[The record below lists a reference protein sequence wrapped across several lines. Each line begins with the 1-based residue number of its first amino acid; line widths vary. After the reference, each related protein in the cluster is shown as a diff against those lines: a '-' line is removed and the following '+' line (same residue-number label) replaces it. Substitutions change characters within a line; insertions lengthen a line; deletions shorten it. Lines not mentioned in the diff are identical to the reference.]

1 MRNILLMM
9 SIWIG
14 VMCGGSIQANAED
27 IEKTMEWKQKPVLC
41 TSANNALEF
50 IKNEYSEEPVMIWQ
64 NNDIQTIVFL
74 NSKSGTATIID
85 VSRAGNACFLST
97 GKDVFRRKFKRE

>member
-9 SIWIG
+9 LILIG
-14 VMCGGSIQANAED
+14 VMYGGSIQANAED
-27 IEKTMEWKQKPVLC
+27 IEKTMVWKQKPVLC
-41 TSANNALEF
+41 TTANIALEF

-64 NNDIQTIVFL
+64 NGDIQTIVFL

-97 GKDVFRRKFKRE
+97 GKDVFHRKFKSE

>member
-9 SIWIG
+9 SILIG
-14 VMCGGSIQANAED
+14 VMYGGSIQANAED

-97 GKDVFRRKFKRE
+97 GKDVFHRKFKSE

>member
-1 MRNILLMM
+1 MM

-27 IEKTMEWKQKPVLC
+27 IKKSMEWKQKPVLC
-41 TSANNALEF
+41 TTANNALEF
-50 IKNEYSEEPVMIWQ
+50 IKNEHNEEPVMIWQ
-64 NNDIQTIVFL
+64 NDDIQTIVFL
-74 NSKSGTATIID
+74 NKKTNTTTIID

-97 GKDVFRRKFKRE
+97 GEDVFRRKFKGE